1 MQKHQ
6 GYCQDFLMM
15 QQYLRLPQKT
25 PWLCHK
31 CSTQLMNW
39 LSGMSSG
46 WTLTTEREKEWF
58 LDHLVNSA
66 APLLIAATEYL
77 RCDG

>member
-25 PWLCHK
+25 P
-31 CSTQLMNW
+31 
-39 LSGMSSG
+39 
-46 WTLTTEREKEWF
+46 
-58 LDHLVNSA
+58 
-66 APLLIAATEYL
+66 
-77 RCDG
+77 